1 MYIIYRNINYI
12 RTKPTAQLAPIVSS
26 PAPMSVPMS
35 VPLQTAAPVEGAIDK
50 YKRLLTLARSS
61 LEANQATLA
70 SKDAQIAELAHSV
83 EELRRTQ
90 LAQRGVSRGFDDG
103 LEAASIPRSLLRR
116 VDADDLIWILVEFE
130 GIDDGWIC
138 FNSEAELSDYI
149 QRVQGVPL
157 VSPARSLT
165 PAESQKIVSEA
176 QAKVDQIVEEF
187 RRFKLRTDI
196 ARKQRDAE
204 TRQAL
209 MLTASPTAPGSLG
222 AGTAIANGSSSS
234 SSNSSSSSRSSSS
247 YGAINGK
254 GSRTSTGTE
263 AGEESSGAQP
273 DSETRW
279 RSAYKQVVRENEQL
293 RNRGGDMMLA
303 NQWRER
309 YDSLLR
315 ERDDLTEKL
324 RVFTKMDSGG
334 GSGVGGVRSL
344 EQAYLDLK
352 DEYKV
357 GMHCLCVRWWGV
369 GTFLHLRLH

>member
-1 MYIIYRNINYI
+1 MEGGSS
-12 RTKPTAQLAPIVSS
+12 AAPV
-26 PAPMSVPMS
+26 SVP
-35 VPLQTAAPVEGAIDK
+35 PLAAVGQTAAPAEGAIDK
-50 YKRLLTLARSS
+50 YKRLLNLARSS

-70 SKDAQIAELAHSV
+70 SKDAQIAELAQCV

-90 LAQRGVSRGFDDG
+90 HAQRGVSRGFDDG

-130 GIDDGWIC
+130 GSDDGWIC
-138 FNSEAELSDYI
+138 FNSDSELSDYI

-165 PAESQKIVSEA
+165 PAESQKIVCDA
-176 QAKVDQIVEEF
+176 QTKVDQIVEEF

-209 MLTASPTAPGSLG
+209 MLTTSP
-222 AGTAIANGSSSS
+222 AGTGGANSSSS
-234 SSNSSSSSRSSSS
+234 SS
-247 YGAINGK
+247 YGGINGK
-254 GSRTSTGTE
+254 GSRTSAGTE
-263 AGEESSGAQP
+263 AGEESAGAQP

-279 RSAYKQVVRENEQL
+279 RTAYEQVVRENEQL

-334 GSGVGGVRSL
+334 GSGVGGGRSL

-357 GMHCLCVRWWGV
+357 GVHFLCVCVCVCARVGGGGGGGSGGGGG
-369 GTFLHLRLH
+369 GTF